1 MSEPPKRKPYLR
13 QLKVGNLDRRQ
24 AEALA
29 LELRQLAREHNL
41 DFETL
46 RITLDGRDDDS
57 SDQPRV

>member
-24 AEALA
+24 AEALV

-41 DFETL
+41 DIDTL
-46 RITLDGRDDDS
+46 RITLDGDEDS
-57 SDQPRV
+57 LDQSLV

>member
-1 MSEPPKRKPYLR
+1 MSEPPKRKPYFR

-41 DFETL
+41 DFDTL
-46 RITLDGRDDDS
+46 RITLDGRDEDS
-57 SDQPRV
+57 SDQPLV